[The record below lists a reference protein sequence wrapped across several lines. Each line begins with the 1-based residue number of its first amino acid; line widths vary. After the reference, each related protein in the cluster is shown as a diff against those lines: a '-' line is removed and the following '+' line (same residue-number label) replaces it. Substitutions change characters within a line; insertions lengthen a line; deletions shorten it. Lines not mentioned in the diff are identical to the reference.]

1 MQDPAQ
7 ERSESARVGARLEAI
22 LADQPAGIVLGYVPI
37 RGELDPI
44 FAITSAIKRDWAV
57 AVLRCTSK
65 DGVPLL
71 QALPA
76 DAIEAAPDG
85 PVWDTRVL
93 EPDAWGMLAP
103 RAKVPVRA
111 QSIAVALIPGLAFD
125 RAGHRL
131 GRGAGVYDRLLATLP
146 SSVVRVGV
154 TVADRVVPE
163 LPHEAHDVCMH
174 VLATPDEIV
183 RCNR

>member
-1 MQDPAQ
+1 MPQSVAH
-7 ERSESARVGARLEAI
+7 ST
-22 LADQPAGIVLGYVPI
+22 
-37 RGELDPI
+37 LDLH
-44 FAITSAIKRDWAV
+44 SV
-57 AVLRCTSK
+57 VLRCTSK

-71 QALPA
+71 QALPIGA
-76 DAIEAAPDG
+76 FETTSEG
-85 PVWDTRVL
+85 PVWNPRVL
-93 EPDAWGMLAP
+93 EPDAWGMLVP

-111 QSIAVALIPGLAFD
+111 QSIAVAFIPGLAFD

-146 SSVVRVGV
+146 PSAVRVGV

-163 LPHEAHDVCMH
+163 LPHEAHDVRMH
-174 VLATPDEIV
+174 AIATPDEII